1 MTLIGGNERR
11 QNASGM
17 QSFPSEKRRAE
28 KKIIVAV
35 IRPHS
40 VPFTVLQSIGEYF
53 TKFATRSHDGLT
65 ACENNRSSSPLGTF
79 RKTKR
84 ETSPAARSEEKRL
97 FSQARR
103 FDRSSS
109 YWILR

>member
-17 QSFPSEKRRAE
+17 QSFPSETRRAE

-53 TKFATRSHDGLT
+53 TKFATRSHDGLI
-65 ACENNRSSSPLGTF
+65 ACENNRSSSLLAAGDVSQNET
-79 RKTKR
+79 RKVPSGEER
-84 ETSPAARSEEKRL
+84 GETAVFAG
-97 FSQARR
+97 
-103 FDRSSS
+103 
-109 YWILR
+109 